1 MNLVVEGASGTI
13 TVTTA
18 TLVSLVAQAAESVDG
33 VRIRRGRRHVDVA
46 VADGRARVSLDLVAR
61 YGEVLPERARRV
73 QEEVTDA
80 LATMCGLIVEAVDVE
95 VEEIE

>member
-80 LATMCGLIVEAVDVE
+80 LATMCGLIVDAVDVE